1 MKKKSL
7 DPGNWATD
15 MEGGSSFG
23 YRLLFII
30 LVSNLIAVF
39 LQNLT
44 IRLGTITGLD
54 LASASK
60 KFFPRWLNLF
70 LYVLAEIAIIATDL
84 AEVIGSAIALN
95 LLFPKLPLPAG
106 VAITAVDVFIILLFY
121 NEEVEDDES
130 STSGRMVRVFEA
142 FVMLLVAAVGICF
155 MIELAYSDIVAVD
168 VLKGYLPTKEIFTDP
183 EVLYVAIGIIGATGN
198 VGHIRKQVC

>member
-1 MKKKSL
+1 
-7 DPGNWATD
+7 

-95 LLFPKLPLPAG
+95 LLFPRLPLPAG

-130 STSGRMVRVFEA
+130 STSGRMVRIFEA
-142 FVMLLVAAVGICF
+142 FVMVLVAAVGICF

-168 VLKGYLPTKEIFTDP
+168 VLKGYLPTKEIFTEP
-183 EVLYVAIGIIGATGN
+183 EVLYVAIGIIGATGKT
-198 VGHIRKQVC
+198 GHGSIHFDAHV

>member
-1 MKKKSL
+1 
-7 DPGNWATD
+7 

-95 LLFPKLPLPAG
+95 LLFPRLPLPAG

-130 STSGRMVRVFEA
+130 STSGRMVRIFEA
-142 FVMLLVAAVGICF
+142 FVMVLVAAVGICF

-168 VLKGYLPTKEIFTDP
+168 VLKGYLPTKEIFTEPD
-183 EVLYVAIGIIGATGN
+183 VLYVAIGIIGATGKT
-198 VGHIRKQVC
+198 GHG

>member
-1 MKKKSL
+1 
-7 DPGNWATD
+7 

-23 YRLLFII
+23 YRLLFIV

-60 KFFPRWLNLF
+60 RHFPRWLNLF

-121 NEEVEDDES
+121 NEEVEDDS

-155 MIELAYSDIVAVD
+155 IIELAYSDIVAVD

-183 EVLYVAIGIIGATGN
+183 EVLYVAIGIIGATG
-198 VGHIRKQVC
+198 K